1 MNVKRLRVF
10 AGPNGSGKSTITSIV
25 REAGVSLGIYVNADE
40 MKKIINAT
48 KTFDFS
54 HYLKTFDESHF
65 KQSFSESSLF
75 IKAGGDDMCN
85 ACYVDGCIMHFR
97 CEVNDYFT
105 SFLSAYLRE
114 ALLDNCDKFTFETVM
129 SHPSK
134 LEYIRKAR
142 SKGFRVY
149 LYFVALE
156 NPSLNR
162 ERVQARVKLGGHDVP
177 DDKVVERY
185 ARSLNLMLS
194 AIRLSDR
201 ACIFDNSSSKPLLLA
216 SVNDGELTMA
226 DGVEYIPSWFK
237 RYLIDKL

>member
-1 MNVKRLRVF
+1 
-10 AGPNGSGKSTITSIV
+10 
-25 REAGVSLGIYVNADE
+25 
-40 MKKIINAT
+40 
-48 KTFDFS
+48 
-54 HYLKTFDESHF
+54 
-65 KQSFSESSLF
+65 
-75 IKAGGDDMCN
+75 
-85 ACYVDGCIMHFR
+85 
-97 CEVNDYFT
+97 
-105 SFLSAYLRE
+105 
-114 ALLDNCDKFTFETVM
+114 M

-185 ARSLNLMLS
+185 DRSLNLMLG

-201 ACIFDNSSSKPLLLA
+201 AYIFDNSSSKPLLLA
-216 SVNDGELTMA
+216 SVNDGELTM
-226 DGVEYIPSWFK
+226 G
-237 RYLIDKL
+237 

>member
-105 SFLSAYLRE
+105 SFCRHICVRLYWITVISLHLR
-114 ALLDNCDKFTFETVM
+114 L
-129 SHPSK
+129 
-134 LEYIRKAR
+134 
-142 SKGFRVY
+142 
-149 LYFVALE
+149 
-156 NPSLNR
+156 
-162 ERVQARVKLGGHDVP
+162 
-177 DDKVVERY
+177 
-185 ARSLNLMLS
+185 
-194 AIRLSDR
+194 
-201 ACIFDNSSSKPLLLA
+201 
-216 SVNDGELTMA
+216 
-226 DGVEYIPSWFK
+226 
-237 RYLIDKL
+237 